1 MELIDFIPYGHKNA
15 ITSNQLGML
24 TGLSSRDIRKIISRA
39 KRETLIIN
47 LQDGKGYFKP
57 TEDERELVERYLKQE
72 QSRFKTIAWSLRSAR
87 EFLKNG

>member
-1 MELIDFIPYGHKNA
+1 MNLVDFIPYGHKNA

-24 TGLSSRDIRKIISRA
+24 TGLSSRDIRKIISQA
-39 KRETLIIN
+39 KRDTLIVN

-72 QSRFKTIAWSLRSAR
+72 ESRFKTIAWTLHSAR
-87 EFLKNG
+87 EFLKQ